1 MSDRT
6 VKPWYI
12 IAPNSSFKE
21 TWDTLIFFLIL
32 YTAIIEPM
40 RISYWNFEEG
50 NKLEL
55 FFIIIAILI
64 DVVFAVDIFI
74 NFFAAYVRPDGS
86 LDY

>member
-1 MSDRT
+1 MNFVPTCAFLSLHCTRMT
-6 VKPWYI
+6 FYY
-12 IAPNSSFKE
+12 
-21 TWDTLIFFLIL
+21 TLIFFLIL

>member
-12 IAPNSSFKE
+12 IAPNSPFKE

-86 LDY
+86 QDY